1 MIRNFEEYTAEL
13 SEDEAKYIMPRLQ
26 MLLTLAIGKE
36 RAITNKQIVREIN
49 TLNPL
54 TKPDEKDPGLSW
66 NVKTSEPRIRH
77 MIHILRVS
85 DAVPFLVATSHGYYI
100 SNDKQEI
107 EEYMGSVDDRL
118 RSIYQIR
125 RALKRQM
132 KEWGR
137 QPDGIQK
144 PISFP
149 DSPPRPLSFAN
160 GELNF

>member
-13 SEDEAKYIMPRLQ
+13 SEDEAKYIMPHLQ
-26 MLLTLAIGKE
+26 KLLTLAIGKE
-36 RAITNKQIVREIN
+36 RAITNKQIIRDFINNPIVR
-49 TLNPL
+49 TDDG
-54 TKPDEKDPGLSW
+54 TKSI
-66 NVKTSEPRIRH
+66 KTSEPRIRH

-125 RALKRQM
+125 RALKRQI